1 MINSS
6 ERILAPDLARG
17 LMLGLIAVANIMI
30 YLTGRPYGY
39 RGHVIESDAVDRI
52 ASTLVVTFVD
62 GRGFPLFAFLFGYGL
77 VQFAARRGD
86 ESGRLARRRSLIL
99 IAIGAGHAIL
109 LFPGDIL
116 GWYGVV
122 GLIIVVLRR
131 VGNTGLMIIAAA
143 WLLPAATVAGL
154 IYGSTDV
161 SDGRAFLWSFELGHE
176 PSSYLLRAGEWLM
189 TPMALLPV
197 LSAALTG
204 VVAARLRI
212 LEEPDRHRLLLRRV
226 AVAGIA
232 LAVAGGLPSGL
243 AVAGWIA
250 LDQPAGYV
258 LATVHALTGVA
269 GGLGYAA
276 AFGLLALAVHRLR
289 NRASRVVVG
298 AITAAGRRSLSL
310 YLGQSVLFVL
320 LVSHRG
326 LGLADHL
333 GTAAAVGL
341 ALGVWLAG
349 VVAADRLARAGRAGP
364 AEWAVRRLLYRDA
377 APRAGAGVSH

>member
-6 ERILAPDLARG
+6 DRILAPDLARG

-39 RGHVIESDAVDRI
+39 RGHVVESDDADRI
-52 ASTLVVTFVD
+52 ASMLVVTFVD

-77 VQFAARRGD
+77 VQLTARRAD
-86 ESGRLARRRSLIL
+86 ESGRLVRRRSLIM
-99 IAIGAGHAIL
+99 IAIGAGHGIL

-122 GLIIVVLRR
+122 GLIIVALRR
-131 VGNTGLMIIAAA
+131 VGNTRLLIIAAA
-143 WLLPAATVAGL
+143 WLLPATTVAGL
-154 IYGSTDV
+154 IYGSTEVTAD
-161 SDGRAFLWSFELGHE
+161 RTFLWSFELGHE
-176 PSSYLLRAGEWLM
+176 PMSYLLRAGEWLM
-189 TPMALLPV
+189 TPFALLPV
-197 LSAALTG
+197 LSAALAG

-212 LEEPDRHRLLLRRV
+212 LDEPDRHRVLLRRV
-226 AVAGIA
+226 AAGGIA

-243 AVAGWIA
+243 AVAGWLTLA
-250 LDQPAGYV
+250 QPAGYV

-276 AFGLLALAVHRLR
+276 AFGLLALAARR
-289 NRASRVVVG
+289 AAGRASEAVVG

-333 GTAAAVGL
+333 GTAAAVGV
-341 ALGVWLAG
+341 ALGGWLAG
-349 VVAADRLARAGRAGP
+349 VVVADRLARAGRPGP
-364 AEWAVRRLLYRDA
+364 AEWAMRRLLYRDA
-377 APRAGAGVSH
+377 APRAGARVSH